1 MFGTSSNDYG
11 TAITQG
17 TDGVIYLGGYTSG
30 STMMG
35 RGNNGA
41 NDAYM
46 LPQSNKV
53 TLTSTSPNAAASVS
67 PDLFQFTSGN
77 YTATIT
83 GGFAYGDR
91 LAFPTGYNTLSIV
104 NTDPTD
110 GNSLCSRQKRPSSK
124 SKSSSQVL
132 QPPTILQSH
141 QCLPSGPSSV
151 RQELE
156 RSLHVHGQ
164 DRTMEPKAR
173 PCKLLLSSP

>member
-35 RGNNGA
+35 RGSNGA

-77 YTATIT
+77 YTATI
-83 GGFAYGDR
+83 
-91 LAFPTGYNTLSIV
+91 
-104 NTDPTD
+104 
-110 GNSLCSRQKRPSSK
+110 
-124 SKSSSQVL
+124 
-132 QPPTILQSH
+132 
-141 QCLPSGPSSV
+141 
-151 RQELE
+151 
-156 RSLHVHGQ
+156 
-164 DRTMEPKAR
+164 
-173 PCKLLLSSP
+173 